1 MNTHYQQIAQLRN
14 KNMLAIQESIL
25 VLLTAV
31 FIALLLPQ
39 VLIRFVYANQNLL
52 EEPMA
57 LQYLSPIL
65 LAVGLL
71 QVVFTFIGNFK
82 RTRQIATLEQ
92 ELASSE
98 TNRLQIDETEIQELE
113 KIIEQ
118 SLSSKSKKTPV
129 KKSTTT
135 SKRPA
140 KRTTK

>member
-1 MNTHYQQIAQLRN
+1 MNTQYQHIAQLRN

-57 LQYLSPIL
+57 LLYLSPIL

-82 RTRQIATLEQ
+82 RTRQIAALEQ

-129 KKSTTT
+129 NKSTTA
-135 SKRPA
+135 SKRLA